1 MQSLACHRLLR
12 RTTVASEEEDQ
23 WAKNIESHAK
33 QVGNKKLGET

>member
-12 RTTVASEEEDQ
+12 GTTVASEEDQ

-33 QVGNKKLGET
+33 QVGNKKLGKT